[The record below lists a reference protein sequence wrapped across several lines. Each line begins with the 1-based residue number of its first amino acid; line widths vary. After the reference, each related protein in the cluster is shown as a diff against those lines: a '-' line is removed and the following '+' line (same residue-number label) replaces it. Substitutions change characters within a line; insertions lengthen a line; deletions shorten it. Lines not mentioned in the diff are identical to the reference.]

1 LIPQDFSAHFPRR
14 RKRPV
19 SEASIL
25 NPEQATMQLEF
36 HQLDRR
42 WGHWRVREPHRQ
54 RRLLASLADSGQ
66 QTPIVVVAA
75 GSPDRYL
82 VIDGHKRVAALEQL
96 GRDTVEAT
104 VWAMSEAEAL
114 LLSRSLR
121 SSPQESALEEGWL
134 LAEMEQRFGYSLD
147 ELARRLDRSTSW
159 VSRRLALVELLP
171 EGIQQQVREGRL
183 GAQVAMKYLVPVA
196 RVDAA
201 DCARMAAAFVAHHC
215 DTRQAG
221 QLYTAWRKGTR
232 VARERVLAE
241 PELFLK
247 TQRQPPAAK
256 PAAIEQ
262 VERDLDMAIA
272 ILRRAGRRLAEA
284 LPEMTG
290 PQQKQAQGQIENARR
305 ELARMVE
312 RIGKEQE
319 PKHAEP
325 GTTNRDPGT
334 EREGSEQTRDRTGAG
349 SVATECAQSAALQLH
364 QRAGD
369 PTGGESGAVPR
380 TDPRTFDIVQGESRA
395 SP

>member
-1 LIPQDFSAHFPRR
+1 
-14 RKRPV
+14 
-19 SEASIL
+19 
-25 NPEQATMQLEF
+25 MQLEF

-42 WGHWRVREPHRQ
+42 WEHLRVREPLRQ
-54 RRLLASLADSGQ
+54 RRLLASLAESGQ
-66 QTPIVVVAA
+66 QTPIVVVV
-75 GSPDRYL
+75 SKDNRDRYL

-104 VWAMSEAEAL
+104 LWPMSEAEAL
-114 LLSRSLR
+114 LLSNSLR
-121 SSPQESALEEGWL
+121 SGPRESALEQGWL
-134 LAEMEQRFGYSLD
+134 LAEMEQRFGYGLD
-147 ELARRLDRSTSW
+147 ELARRFDRSVSW

-171 EGIQQQVREGRL
+171 EAIQQQVREGML
-183 GAQVAMKYLVPVA
+183 GAQLAMKYLVPMA
-196 RVDAA
+196 RVKVE
-201 DCARMAAAFVAHHC
+201 DCERMSAAFVKHRC

-221 QLYTAWRKGTR
+221 QLYAAWRDGTR
-232 VARERVLAE
+232 AVRERILTE

-256 PAAIEQ
+256 PAAVEQ

-272 ILRRAGRRLAEA
+272 ILRRADRRLAEA

-325 GTTNRDPGT
+325 GPTNRDSGT
-334 EREGSEQTRDRTGAG
+334 EREGSEQTRDLPRAAGVAADGAHR
-349 SVATECAQSAALQLH
+349 AALQLH

-369 PTGGESGAVPR
+369 PTGGESGTVPR
-380 TDPRTFDIVQGESRA
+380 TDPGAFGVVQGESRA

>member
-1 LIPQDFSAHFPRR
+1 MH
-14 RKRPV
+14 
-19 SEASIL
+19 
-25 NPEQATMQLEF
+25 LEF

-42 WGHWRVREPHRQ
+42 WEHLRVREPQRQ

-75 GSPDRYL
+75 GLADRYL
-82 VIDGHKRVAALEQL
+82 VIDGYKRVAALEQL

-104 VWAMSEAEAL
+104 VWAMSEAEAV

-121 SSPQESALEEGWL
+121 FSPQESALEQGWL
-134 LAEMEQRFGYSLD
+134 LAEMEQRFGYGLD
-147 ELARRLDRSTSW
+147 ELARRFDRSPSW

-171 EGIQQQVREGRL
+171 EAIQQQVREGRL
-183 GAQVAMKYLVPVA
+183 AAQVAMKYLVPVA
-196 RVDAA
+196 RVSA
-201 DCARMAAAFVAHHC
+201 DDCTRMAAAFVAHRC
-215 DTRQAG
+215 NTRQAG

-232 VARERVLAE
+232 AVRERILAE

-247 TQRQPPAAK
+247 TQRQAPAAR
-256 PAAIEQ
+256 AAAVEQ
-262 VERDLDMAIA
+262 VERDLDMVIA
-272 ILRRAGRRLAEA
+272 ILHRASRRLAEA
-284 LPEMTG
+284 LPEMSG
-290 PQQKQAQGQIENARR
+290 PQQKQAQSQMETARR
-305 ELARMVE
+305 ELNRMAE

-334 EREGSEQTRDRTGAG
+334 EREGSEQARDRPGAAL
-349 SVATECAQSAALQLH
+349 VAADRAQSAARELH

-369 PTGGESGAVPR
+369 PTGGEGRTVPR
-380 TDPRTFDIVQGESRA
+380 TDPRAFDLVQGESRA